1 MAENVTRPTGLSV
14 EEFLA
19 SVDHDRRRREAFELD
34 ALFRRVTG
42 WNPVM
47 WGPSIVGYGS
57 YHYRYESGR
66 EGESLATGFS
76 PRKAK
81 HSIYILPGYD
91 DHGPILERLG
101 KHSTGRSCLYVTR
114 LDAIDLDVLAEL
126 IRAGLEELGRRWPV
140 RPS

>member
-1 MAENVTRPTGLSV
+1 MAGNVTRPTGLSV

-19 SVDHDRRRREAFELD
+19 SLDPDRRRREAFELD
-34 ALFRRVTG
+34 AIFRRVTG

-91 DHGPILERLG
+91 DHGPILDRLG
-101 KHSTGRSCLYVTR
+101 RHSTGRSCLYVTR

-126 IRAGLEELGRRWPV
+126 IRAGLDELGRRWPA